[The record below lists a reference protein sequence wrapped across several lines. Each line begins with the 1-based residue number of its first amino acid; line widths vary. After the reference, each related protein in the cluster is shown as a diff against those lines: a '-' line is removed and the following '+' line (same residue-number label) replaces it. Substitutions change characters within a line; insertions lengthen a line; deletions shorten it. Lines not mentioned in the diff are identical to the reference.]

1 MNQRYD
7 AAGHPMT
14 EAEAAAWDA
23 EVAATAA
30 AIRAEQEAA
39 EQPELARSAED
50 IRRMARQIRGY
61 ESGTPDH
68 IAEIVKQIR
77 GPF

>member
-14 EAEAAAWDA
+14 DAEAAAWDA

-30 AIRAEQEAA
+30 AIRAEQEA
-39 EQPELARSAED
+39 AED

-77 GPF
+77 GPL